1 MKKAIDVVFFREGSQ
16 WVARALNVEV
26 ATSGDSLD
34 AARAAIREALELY
47 FEDEQD
53 VEVLEVSDAH
63 LEEVLVQH

>member
-47 FEDEQD
+47 FEDEPPID
-53 VEVLEVSDAH
+53 LPETCDIRVEQ
-63 LEEVLVQH
+63 VLV